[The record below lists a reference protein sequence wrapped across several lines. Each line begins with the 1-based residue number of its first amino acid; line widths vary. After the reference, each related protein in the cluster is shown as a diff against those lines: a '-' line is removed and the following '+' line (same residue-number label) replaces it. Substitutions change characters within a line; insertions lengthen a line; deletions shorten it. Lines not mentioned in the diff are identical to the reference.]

1 MLLSNPLKSNSKA
14 KKTSSRIIKK
24 KGIKSGDKKNKM
36 KVKRNVP
43 VANKR
48 VTRRRVASPRRQ
60 KTLSRRNPQRRKT
73 ALKKEIVVKR
83 SSGRVEKFDMNRLAQ
98 TVSRSGVPFL
108 MARDIAKKATKK
120 IKSQIM
126 SPIRDDNHMN
136 KKTGKRT
143 VSQGRK
149 LSPQSKHEP
158 VVVTASQVRNLVADE
173 LQDRNRPEIASSYT
187 GQPPEHRDLHSKPS
201 LNDKE
206 PILDIVAANMNK
218 VLHDPS
224 KAKGSA

>member
-1 MLLSNPLKSNSKA
+1 MVKKLLIRKKSSSATSRKKGSKGVSSR
-14 KKTSSRIIKK
+14 KKTAVS
-24 KGIKSGDKKNKM
+24 
-36 KVKRNVP
+36 
-43 VANKR
+43 KR
-48 VTRRRVASPRRQ
+48 VIRRKVTSARRPKTMITLKQPR
-60 KTLSRRNPQRRKT
+60 QRRKPV
-73 ALKKEIVVKR
+73 LKKEIVVKR
-83 SSGRVEKFDMNRLAQ
+83 SSGRVEKFDTNRLAQ

-120 IKSQIM
+120 IKSQIR
-126 SPIRDDNHMN
+126 SSVKEDRHMN

-143 VSQGRK
+143 VSRGRK
-149 LSPQSKHEP
+149 SSPKSKREP

-173 LQDRNRPEIASSYT
+173 LQDRNRPDIASSYT
-187 GQPPEHRDLHSKPS
+187 GHSPELRDLQGKPN

-206 PILDIVAANMNK
+206 PVLDIVAANMNK

>member
-1 MLLSNPLKSNSKA
+1 MI
-14 KKTSSRIIKK
+14 RI
-24 KGIKSGDKKNKM
+24 D
-36 KVKRNVP
+36 
-43 VANKR
+43 
-48 VTRRRVASPRRQ
+48 
-60 KTLSRRNPQRRKT
+60 
-73 ALKKEIVVKR
+73 
-83 SSGRVEKFDMNRLAQ
+83 LAQ

-126 SPIRDDNHMN
+126 SPVGED

-143 VSQGRK
+143 TSRARK
-149 LSPQSKHEP
+149 SSPKPKLEP
-158 VVVTASQVRNLVADE
+158 VVVTSSQVRNLVADE
-173 LQDRNRPEIASSYT
+173 LQDRNRSDIASSYT
-187 GQPPEHRDLHSKPS
+187 GHPPENRDLQSKPN

-206 PILDIVAANMNK
+206 PVLDIVAANMNK

>member
-1 MLLSNPLKSNSKA
+1 LKSKSKV
-14 KKTSSRIIKK
+14 KKTSSRITKK
-24 KGIKSGDKKNKM
+24 KGIKNGGKKKI
-36 KVKRNVP
+36 KVNTK
-43 VANKR
+43 AA
-48 VTRRRVASPRRQ
+48 TRRKVTSARRPNML
-60 KTLSRRNPQRRKT
+60 KTIRQTPVRRKT

-83 SSGRVEKFDMNRLAQ
+83 SSGRVEKFDTNRLAQ

-108 MARDIAKKATKK
+108 MARDIAKKTTKK
-120 IKSQIM
+120 IKSQIR
-126 SPIRDDNHMN
+126 SSVREDSHKT

-143 VSQGRK
+143 ISRRRK
-149 LSPQSKHEP
+149 SSPKPEP
-158 VVVTASQVRNLVADE
+158 VIVTASQVRNLVAKE

-187 GQPPEHRDLHSKPS
+187 GHNPEHLDLQSKPN

-206 PILDIVAANMNK
+206 PVLDIVAANMNK